1 MRLVMNG
8 VKSSA
13 LVGLLGVSVWA
24 IGCGEATTTSPPKAN
39 GNGHSAITPAK
50 TNGEAGSS
58 LGGGVEVPTDKDS
71 GTVDPAGFTK
81 PEDKAKPADADA
93 TPADSSEDK
102 KTDGAAESK

>member
-24 IGCGEATTTSPPKAN
+24 IGCGETTSPPKGN
-39 GNGHSAITPAK
+39 GNGNGIGAIAPAK

-58 LGGGVEVPTDKDS
+58 LGGGVDVPLDKS
-71 GTVDPAGFTK
+71 GGTVDPAEFT
-81 PEDKAKPADADA
+81 KPADADA
-93 TPADSSEDK
+93 KPADTPADSTEDK
-102 KTDGAAESK
+102 KTEGASESK